1 MNKLTSKRLLKQMYQ
16 QDLAKKLNIDNATLS
31 NIENGNLTISKELK
45 EKICEILE
53 INDDEAKEIFLPTR
67 FIISE
72 L

>member
-67 FIISE
+67 FIINE